1 MAKMVPPRV
10 SQKATRGEKIIY
22 NNLKQAPHSSDWIVI
37 HSKYIDN
44 PANKVKPR
52 EIDFVILIPSL
63 CVVICLEVKD
73 VFYSR
78 IKDGEWFRGRNDKP
92 ERRSP
97 PEQAESA
104 MWALKKEFEK
114 EFFQRDSLISVGCA
128 VGFTRWNSRKNQRL
142 PRQLA
147 LLIESHDALNP
158 EKLSG
163 KLMEYAKSLQKANTR
178 RLENNWEFELTQRKL
193 HFLAKELNPNMK
205 FSPSNELVFKAHLDT
220 LRPQL
225 LNLLEEQH
233 EALSEMSEYDRVAVD
248 GAAGTGKTVLAMEFA
263 RRLSE
268 SGKTV
273 GLLCNNDVLSSRFG
287 AWAKEIS
294 ETTPGTVVAG
304 TPVNL
309 PEFAFRQDAEMLA
322 RHQHRLRESP
332 ELEESLK
339 LRGAFPHLAWKTF
352 VDLTLEDL
360 DRKGVFDVL
369 IVDEAQNLCD
379 EEFLRLMDAMLKGGL
394 TEGKWVMFGDF
405 KNQNIVN
412 FRTGRDGR
420 SVLMELYGINF
431 DNANLAMRL
440 EQNCRNTHEIAAAI
454 SHWIKVPS
462 LPISGVHGPLVQVKY
477 FKTDD
482 DLETTLDQTVGELQE
497 GQLQSR
503 QIVML
508 TSSNEDFDVT
518 RQYGGWGL
526 QNIRE
531 AEFQS
536 TLEGA
541 VSVSGDAS
549 SFLRYSDIYDFQ
561 GLESEVVVLVLPLT
575 ERQTLIGGT
584 ATMPDN
590 DLLRK
595 VLYTGMS
602 RAKMGLIVV
611 AHEGYKEHLDL
622 EPRFAQS
629 YSDRLEDLS
638 LRTSAY

>member
-78 IKDGEWFRGRNDKP
+78 IKDGEWFREGSYKP
-92 ERRSP
+92 ERTSP
-97 PEQAESA
+97 PGQSESA
-104 MWALKKEFEK
+104 MWALKREFEK

-147 LLIESHDALNP
+147 LLIESRDALNP

-163 KLMEYAKSLQKANTR
+163 KLIEYAESLQKANTR
-178 RLENNWEFELTQRKL
+178 RLQNKFEFQLTQRKL
-193 HFLAKELNPNMK
+193 YFLEEELNPSMN
-205 FSPSNELVFKAHLDT
+205 FSPSNELVFKADLDT

-225 LNLLEEQH
+225 LDLTIEQH

-263 RRLSE
+263 RKLSE

-273 GLLCNNDVLSSRFG
+273 GLLCSNDVLSSRFE

-294 ETTPGTVVAG
+294 EMTPGTVVAG

-322 RHQHRLRESP
+322 RHQQRLRESP
-332 ELEESLK
+332 ELGESLK
-339 LRGAFPHLAWKTF
+339 LREAFPSLAWETF
-352 VDLTLEDL
+352 VDRTLEDL
-360 DRKGVFDVL
+360 DRKGLFDVL

-379 EEFLRLMDAMLKGGL
+379 GDFLRLMDAMLKNGL
-394 TEGKWVMFGDF
+394 TEGRWVMFGDF
-405 KNQNIVN
+405 KNQNIIN
-412 FRTGRDGR
+412 PRMTKDGR
-420 SVLMELYGINF
+420 TVLMELYGINF
-431 DNANLAMRL
+431 DNANLTVRL
-440 EQNCRNTHEIAAAI
+440 EQNCRNTHEVAAAI
-454 SHWIKVPS
+454 SHWINVPS
-462 LPISGVHGPLVQVKY
+462 LPRSGVHGPLVQVKY
-477 FKTDD
+477 FKTDNE
-482 DLETTLDQTVGELQE
+482 LETALDQTVEELQE
-497 GQLQSR
+497 GQLQAR
-503 QIVML
+503 QIVIL
-508 TSSNEDFDVT
+508 TSSNKDFDVT
-518 RQYGGWGL
+518 RSYRGWGL

-531 AEFQS
+531 AEAQS
-536 TLEGA
+536 TSEGA
-541 VSVSGDAS
+541 ISVSSDTS
-549 SFLRYSDIYDFQ
+549 SFLRYSDVYDFQ

-575 ERQTLIGGT
+575 ERQALIGGT